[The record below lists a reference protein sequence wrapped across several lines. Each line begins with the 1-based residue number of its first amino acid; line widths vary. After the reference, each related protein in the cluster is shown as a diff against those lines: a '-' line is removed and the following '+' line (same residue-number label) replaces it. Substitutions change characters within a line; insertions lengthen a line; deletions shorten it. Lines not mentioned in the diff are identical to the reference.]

1 MNQAMNRMQEAVLY
15 TPASIPAIR
24 EQADRL
30 RDQVDLVTFNHSF
43 TIRGIQEKHLKS
55 RLKMMNF
62 ERLIFWVITYHSWS
76 ELCIKIQVSLS
87 FWCIHWKIFSSKP
100 PFFHVIKPILS
111 GEGQGEDGE
120 RKTSKTGRSECSES
134 GGSVDAGGCCN
145 RQGVQSEGD

>member
-62 ERLIFWVITYHSWS
+62 ERLIFWVITYHNWS
-76 ELCIKIQVSLS
+76 ELCIKIQVSIILVHS
-87 FWCIHWKIFSSKP
+87 LEDFSQQISIF
-100 PFFHVIKPILS
+100 HTIKTYNF
-111 GEGQGEDGE
+111 
-120 RKTSKTGRSECSES
+120 R
-134 GGSVDAGGCCN
+134 
-145 RQGVQSEGD
+145 